1 MANSKTP
8 HSKKIPTREEYRKQ
22 VERQGKVNIWDIC
35 LDRPYVTVTFIVLA
49 LLFVMAKWW
58 VGLGILAILFV
69 VGILIIVISKHP
81 QRIFSLEFRLGG
93 SRTLNLLKAL
103 QLGGSLLMFLA
114 TYMRQVVTIN
124 FQVTGSQDSLNLLQ
138 GAAAR
143 TNNVY
148 AMQGTNILST
158 LNQLLGGSLWG
169 TYRYATNSAQFMNDP
184 GGRAIMIWTFVLMV
198 APAICVLAQ
207 FFREPYS
214 RRVLLIGSAISMIC
228 FALTPFL
235 IYHWANVFAANN
247 QFNQV
252 QVHQAF
258 SVGYMAYIA
267 IGCGILVFII
277 AVFRS
282 KTQDKFAN

>member
-22 VERQGKVNIWDIC
+22 VERQGKLNIWDIC
-35 LDRPYVTVTFIVLA
+35 LDRSYVTVAFIVLA
-49 LLFVMAKWW
+49 LLFIMAKWW
-58 VGLGILAILFV
+58 LGLAILGVLFI
-69 VGILIIVISKHP
+69 VGILIIVLSKHP
-81 QRIFSLEFRLGG
+81 QRIFSLEFKLGG

-114 TYMRQVVTIN
+114 TYMRQVITIN
-124 FQVTGSQDSLNLLQ
+124 FQVIGSQDSLNLIQ

-143 TNNVY
+143 TNNAY
-148 AMQGTNILST
+148 AAQGANILST

-184 GGRAIMIWTFVLMV
+184 GGRAIMIWMFVLMV

-214 RRVLLIGSAISMIC
+214 RRALLISSAISMIC

-247 QFNQV
+247 QLNQA

-267 IGCGILVFII
+267 IGCGILVFVI
-277 AVFRS
+277 ALFRS